1 MSARTRS
8 TTGAGRTT
16 TAEPGI
22 EVLARGTWPE
32 AGDEVPA
39 GPPRL
44 AGFVVSSFSPL
55 AAEAANRC
63 LRAHHGEAPVP
74 PERGDRTAVVVVSRL
89 GDFTTDRAVGAAVV
103 AGRPVQPLLFF
114 QSVPNAVVGHVATAW
129 GLRGP
134 VVCFSPEGDQE
145 EAALDYARLLFEDG
159 EADEA
164 LLVLVESAVEEG
176 VHGSATALLA
186 APRDGGVVV
195 REGRP

>member
-1 MSARTRS
+1 MSTRTVPSARPS
-8 TTGAGRTT
+8 AGP
-16 TAEPGI
+16 APL
-22 EVLARGTWPE
+22 EVLSRGSWP
-32 AGDEVPA
+32 AGDDPAGADDPAA
-39 GPPRL
+39 GPPKL

-55 AAEAANRC
+55 AAEAAHRC

-74 PERGDRTAVVVVSRL
+74 AERGDRTAVVVVSRL
-89 GDFTTDRAVGAAVV
+89 GDFATDRAVGAAVT

-145 EAALDYARLLFEDG
+145 RAALDYARLLFEDG

-164 LLVLVESAVEEG
+164 LLILVELSVDEESG
-176 VHGSATALLA
+176 TGPGTATALL
-186 APRDGGVVV
+186 V
-195 REGRP
+195 REGAA